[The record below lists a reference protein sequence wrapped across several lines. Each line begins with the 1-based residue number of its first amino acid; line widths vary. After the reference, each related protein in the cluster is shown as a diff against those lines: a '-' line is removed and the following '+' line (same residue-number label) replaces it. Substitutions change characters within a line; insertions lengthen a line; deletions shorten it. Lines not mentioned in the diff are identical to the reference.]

1 MSTHFMSAEEEGTR
15 GFYARELIP
24 GLVLVCIRFV
34 PRETL
39 CFLEVKEK
47 FLKWVLNS
55 HQLVPLAG
63 DTHPFLAIFPLTSLA
78 VQAGRQRLQGYSQ
91 QISVCFCICSFS
103 SCTAPK
109 NTNPMTL

>member
-1 MSTHFMSAEEEGTR
+1 MSTRFMSAEEEGTR

-39 CFLEVKEK
+39 CFLKVKEK

-55 HQLVPLAG
+55 HQLVRPAG

-78 VQAGRQRLQGYSQ
+78 VQVDKDFKDIHNRLVFV
-91 QISVCFCICSFS
+91 SVYGAFLVVQHLK
-103 SCTAPK
+103 TQ
-109 NTNPMTL
+109 TQ